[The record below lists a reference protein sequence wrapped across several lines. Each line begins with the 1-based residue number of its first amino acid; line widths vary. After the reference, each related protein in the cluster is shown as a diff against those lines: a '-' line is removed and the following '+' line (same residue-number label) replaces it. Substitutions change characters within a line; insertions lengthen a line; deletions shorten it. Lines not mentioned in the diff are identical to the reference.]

1 MAVRYLSEEWA
12 KECTSLF
19 QASEDVLNAAKG
31 QNVTIQ
37 QIVTDLP
44 DGSEVAY
51 YFRLSDGVPEVV
63 LGMAESSEATI
74 TQNYAIA
81 VTLDKGDI
89 SPQAAFMQGKLR
101 VKGNLMKLM
110 QLQGLIQTLP
120 GAVAELEREY

>member
-1 MAVRYLSEEWA
+1 MAVKYLSEEWA
-12 KECTSLF
+12 KECTTRF

-51 YFRLSDGVPEVV
+51 YFRLTDGVPEVV
-63 LGMAESSEATI
+63 LGTADSAEATI
-74 TQNYAIA
+74 TQNYATA
-81 VTLDKGDI
+81 VILDKEEI

-120 GAVAELEREY
+120 GTVADLEREY